1 MTIPSSAYQIT
12 VDSSGN
18 LGTYNIASGAEIS
31 YFTSVGNLVISGS
44 MSASSYNLTAG
55 TGIGISGLTISNTGI
70 ISASAGNGITVSGTN
85 PLSIAMSGSYSGNF
99 NLTGNLTI
107 SGLITANNSIYIP
120 NENTVNGVGNVN
132 IYMNVVSGSNPF
144 VFDGTANDT
153 NNLWYNGVTGDTS
166 GNYWFIFNP
175 KTDKQLYF
183 HTNGLFQDTL
193 NTYNDGSGNMSVA
206 GALSVAGEISG
217 GSYNLAGGTGIS
229 FSGITI
235 TNTGIISAS
244 AGAGISVS
252 GTNPL
257 TITNIG
263 VTSLTAGTGI
273 TISGSTGAVTIS
285 ASAPSFT
292 GGNGIT
298 ISGSTIEMSGSYSG
312 NFDLSGSLTLP
323 YGNVIGYGGAI
334 NLTGNTSGNVAEI
347 YFQSSGNTNSDYG
360 IIAYHDTMANYAF
373 WGSSSENSVLEIAAG
388 NDGRN
393 GDSDIILLNP
403 TAAVVIDGE
412 NTNNPGAYNQNAAN
426 LIVLGEIY
434 TGTSSSGSL
443 TVRNTLDNGSGDMS
457 IAGNLTVANIL
468 QLTTIITSGT
478 NLTYTAPANGF
489 LDLCLVGGGGGG
501 EGNNGYAYTGGG
513 GGGAV
518 IFVTIPVLSGQTF
531 TYTVGGGG
539 APGSNGGATSFGLF
553 TANGGAGASPGSSDA
568 GYGGA
573 GGSCVTPFGTISGG
587 SGGAGVL
594 DGNGGNGGNGSIGAF
609 GIGGGGGGGGAFT
622 SGGDVTSGS
631 GGSNLQSGGLGVTTS
646 SSSGGGGGGSLGS
659 GSNGIISGNASS
671 GNNYGGGGGGSG
683 SGTGGSGAP
692 GVIMLRFHQ

>member
-18 LGTYNIASGAEIS
+18 LGTYDIASGAEIS

-55 TGIGISGLTISNTGI
+55 TGIGISGLAISNTGI

-85 PLSIAMSGSYSGNF
+85 PLSIAMSGSYNGNF
-99 NLTGNLTI
+99 DLTGNLTV

-206 GALSVAGEISG
+206 GNLTVTSGNAAG
-217 GSYNLAGGTGIS
+217 A
-229 FSGITI
+229 ITI
-235 TNTGIISAS
+235 TGIGQI
-244 AGAGISVS
+244 
-252 GTNPL
+252 
-257 TITNIG
+257 
-263 VTSLTAGTGI
+263 
-273 TISGSTGAVTIS
+273 
-285 ASAPSFT
+285 
-292 GGNGIT
+292 
-298 ISGSTIEMSGSYSG
+298 
-312 NFDLSGSLTLP
+312 NFDTVNNGGLIGSFSQTSGDIFGFSTVGTILLS
-323 YGNVIGYGGAI
+323 V
-334 NLTGNTSGNVAEI
+334 NTSSYE
-347 YFQSSGNTNSDYG
+347 
-360 IIAYHDTMANYAF
+360 
-373 WGSSSENSVLEIAAG
+373 VLTK
-388 NDGRN
+388 N
-393 GDSDIILLNP
+393 
-403 TAAVVIDGE
+403 
-412 NTNNPGAYNQNAAN
+412 
-426 LIVLGEIY
+426 
-434 TGTSSSGSL
+434 
-443 TVRNTLDNGSGDMS
+443 NTLDNGSGNMS
-457 IAGNLTVANIL
+457 VAGNLTVANIL

-573 GGSCVTPFGTISGG
+573 GGSCVTPFGTINGG